1 MWITGDRRARGTGE
15 RIGSVSR
22 AVPRAIPAV
31 ARPAAGGSGQFSNFE
46 EWRAAMAGSVNK
58 VILVGNLGKDPEIRR
73 TQDGRP
79 IANLSVATSETW
91 RDKATGERKEK
102 TEWHR
107 VVIFSEPLCKIVEQY
122 LKKGAKVYIEGALQT
137 RKWTDQAGVEKYST
151 EVVLQGFNST
161 LTMLDGRS
169 GAGGGGSFGP
179 DDSGGDFGSS
189 GPSSAA
195 PRRAVARRRRPQ
207 QRHGRRYSV
216 LSSLSAGLCRPQCAG
231 AAAPFCA
238 AIRHSRLRRR
248 GPGGASWP
256 DSRAG
261 SGIANKLDS
270 GKIDVNTH
278 YIDLPVMSRRGFGCR
293 LRRCSTPPPKSSFTP
308 SRRWRPSCSAWF
320 SSPRPRARC
329 RTGRSDGS
337 GWC

>member
-1 MWITGDRRARGTGE
+1 
-15 RIGSVSR
+15 
-22 AVPRAIPAV
+22 
-31 ARPAAGGSGQFSNFE
+31 
-46 EWRAAMAGSVNK
+46 MAGSVNK

-137 RKWTDQAGVEKYST
+137 RKWTDQSGVEKYST

-169 GAGGGGSFGP
+169 GAGGGGGSFGP
-179 DDSGGDFGSS
+179 DESGGGDFGSG

-195 PRRAVARRRRPQ
+195 PRRAVAAGAGAPQ
-207 QRHGRRYSV
+207 QRHGRRHSV
-216 LSSLSAGLCRPQCAG
+216 LIAAAGSRPAGLRSSAG
-231 AAAPFCA
+231 
-238 AIRHSRLRRR
+238 IRSSGRCGDDLGHRRE
-248 GPGGASWP
+248 
-256 DSRAG
+256 
-261 SGIANKLDS
+261 
-270 GKIDVNTH
+270 
-278 YIDLPVMSRRGFGCR
+278 
-293 LRRCSTPPPKSSFTP
+293 
-308 SRRWRPSCSAWF
+308 
-320 SSPRPRARC
+320 
-329 RTGRSDGS
+329 
-337 GWC
+337 